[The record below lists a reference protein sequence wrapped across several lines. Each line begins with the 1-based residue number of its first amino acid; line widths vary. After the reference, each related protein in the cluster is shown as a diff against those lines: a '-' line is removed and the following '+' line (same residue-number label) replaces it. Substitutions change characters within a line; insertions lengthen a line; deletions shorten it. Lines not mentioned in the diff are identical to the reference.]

1 MIKVSS
7 IYDQRSTTLFAGPPL
22 EHIIT
27 KKGWNMKK
35 NMTGIPGPR

>member
-27 KKGWNMKK
+27 KKRLEYEKKHDWN
-35 NMTGIPGPR
+35 TGS